1 MYSQKNQRLW
11 TNAMQQYLGDYQEM
25 KSLGYQKRIPAAQGT
40 PSNNVKAAENRKVLA
55 LTKTH
60 FFNPRVQNCPDDS
73 WTSNKNFS
81 GIAWASNLKF
91 FVTVGKWRGNT
102 GEQTAYC

>member
-91 FVTVGKWRGNT
+91 FVTVDKWRADP
-102 GEQTAYC
+102 GEKTTCC